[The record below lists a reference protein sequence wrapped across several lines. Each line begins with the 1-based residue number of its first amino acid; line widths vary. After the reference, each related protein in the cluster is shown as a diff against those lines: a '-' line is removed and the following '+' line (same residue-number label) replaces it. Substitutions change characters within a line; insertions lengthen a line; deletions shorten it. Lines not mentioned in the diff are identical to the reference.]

1 MKINKLKNKILNNE
15 DLIFILCL
23 LILLMFI
30 FKTLNIFIFTSRDSP
45 FNYFPLNNYTGFDQ
59 FHRFTDWLIFTKISI
74 NEKMWGKDTEIAHGI
89 PYGYIQVFINKTLF
103 YLVNIFKPA
112 SIYENGLFLINA
124 LFIFLNL
131 NIIFFYFT
139 LKVFIKLFGTN
150 RITYLYFLIFLLCNY
165 PIWMLFDRGNADIYT
180 LLLLGFLL
188 HLNFKKIFK
197 YDWLII
203 VLIASLKPSNA
214 LLLAPIIFF
223 NFRIMI
229 ISGLI
234 LLINYFLPVLI
245 YPNTDFNYMIDLIIN
260 TSKLLLNQTF
270 YCNNLA
276 CGLRSIGIPVGNY
289 KVLGIGL
296 IYLNIF
302 IVFLLTYFLKPK
314 NNSKLFLIIVLIN
327 LLISISIKFYHLN
340 SFILGISYNF
350 LIVLLI
356 IYLRFFRTKINNKI
370 SNTWQVL
377 SASIIVTLLMNDP
390 SPDYRLTFLI
400 PVFLFWIYNF
410 SNYKSNTYS
419 KLYDIVLFSII
430 FGFNSLFFLQKITIL
445 KIICLNLL
453 LLRLFNK
460 RFEFS
465 YLKNFKT
472 FAKFSYRL
480 YNIKT

>member
-1 MKINKLKNKILNNE
+1 MNINNLQNKIINNK
-15 DLIFILCL
+15 DLILIFLL

-30 FKTLNIFIFTSRDSP
+30 FKTLNISIFTSRDSP
-45 FNYFPLNNYTGFDQ
+45 FNYYPFNNYTGFDP
-59 FHRFTDWLIFTKISI
+59 FHRFTDWLVFTKISI
-74 NEKMWGKDTEIAHGI
+74 KGYDEIVAGNV
-89 PYGYIQVFINKTLF
+89 PYGYILVFITNTLF
-103 YLVNIFKPA
+103 FLVNIFKPA
-112 SIYENGLFLINA
+112 SINENALFLINA
-124 LFIFLNL
+124 QFIFLTL

-139 LKVFIKLFGTN
+139 LKVFIKLFSTN
-150 RITYLYFLIFLLCNY
+150 KITYLYFLIFLLCNY

-180 LLLLGFLL
+180 LLLLGLLL
-188 HLNFKKIFK
+188 HLNLKKIFK

-203 VLIASLKPSNA
+203 VLIVSIKPSNF
-214 LLLAPIIFF
+214 LFLAPIIFF
-223 NFRIMI
+223 NFRII
-229 ISGLI
+229 FISAVI

-245 YPNTDFNYMIDLIIN
+245 YSNIDFDYLIVSIIN
-260 TSKLLLNQTF
+260 ASKLIANQPF

-302 IVFLLTYFLKPK
+302 IVFLLSYFLKPK

-356 IYLRFFRTKINNKI
+356 IYLRFFRIKIDNKIN
-370 SNTWQVL
+370 NTWQVL

-410 SNYKSNTYS
+410 SSYKLNTYS
-419 KLYDIVLFSII
+419 KLYEIVLFSII

-453 LLRLFNK
+453 LLSLFNK

-465 YLKNFKT
+465 YLKNFKIFT
-472 FAKFSYRL
+472 KFPYRL
-480 YNIKT
+480 YNTKT

>member
-1 MKINKLKNKILNNE
+1 MGYDE
-15 DLIFILCL
+15 V
-23 LILLMFI
+23 MA
-30 FKTLNIFIFTSRDSP
+30 R
-45 FNYFPLNNYTGFDQ
+45 GV
-59 FHRFTDWLIFTKISI
+59 
-74 NEKMWGKDTEIAHGI
+74 
-89 PYGYIQVFINKTLF
+89 PYGYTLVFISNTSF
-103 YLVNIFKPA
+103 YLVNIFKSA
-112 SIYENGLFLINA
+112 GINENVLFLINA
-124 LFIFLNL
+124 QFIFLTL
-131 NIIFFYFT
+131 NIVFFYFT
-139 LKVFIKLFGTN
+139 LKVFIRLFSTSET
-150 RITYLYFLIFLLCNY
+150 TYLYFLIFLLCNY

-180 LLLLGFLL
+180 LLLLGLLL
-188 HLNFKKIFK
+188 HLNIKKIFK

-203 VLIASLKPSNA
+203 VLIASFKPSNI
-214 LLLAPIIFF
+214 LFLTPIIFF
-223 NFRIMI
+223 NFRIMFI
-229 ISGLI
+229 GALI
-234 LLINYFLPVLI
+234 LLINYFLPFLI
-245 YPNTDFNYMIDLIIN
+245 YPNVDLYYMFNSIIDAGKQLQ
-260 TSKLLLNQTF
+260 NQSF
-270 YCNNLA
+270 FFSNLA
-276 CGLRSIGIPVGNY
+276 VGLRSIGVPVGNY
-289 KVLGIGL
+289 KILGIAL

-419 KLYDIVLFSII
+419 KLYEIVLFSII
-430 FGFNSLFFLQKITIL
+430 FGFNSLFFLQNITIL

-453 LLRLFNK
+453 LLSLFNK

>member
-1 MKINKLKNKILNNE
+1 MKINNLKNKIINNR

-45 FNYFPLNNYTGFDQ
+45 FNYYPLNNYTGFDTS
-59 FHRFTDWLIFTKISI
+59 HRFTDWLIFTKISI
-74 NEKMWGKDTEIAHGI
+74 AGYNFLSKDFVAHGI
-89 PYGYIQVFINKTLF
+89 PYGYILVFLSKTLF

-112 SIYENGLFLINA
+112 GIHQGALFLINA
-124 LFIFLNL
+124 QFIFLTL

-139 LKVFIKLFGTN
+139 LKVFIRLFSTN
-150 RITYLYFLIFLLCNY
+150 KITYLYFLIFLLCNY

-180 LLLLGFLL
+180 LLLLGLLL
-188 HLNFKKIFK
+188 HLNFKKIFR

-203 VLIASLKPSNA
+203 VLIVSIKPSNT

-223 NFRIMI
+223 NFRII
-229 ISGLI
+229 FISALI
-234 LLINYFLPVLI
+234 LIINYFLPIFI
-245 YPNTDFNYMIDLIIN
+245 YPNTNFDYMIDLIIVS
-260 TSKLLLNQTF
+260 SKYIANQEF

-276 CGLRSIGIPVGNY
+276 CGLRSIGIPVGDY

-340 SFILGISYNF
+340 SLILGISYNF

-356 IYLRFFRTKINNKI
+356 IYLRFFRTKISNKI
-370 SNTWQVL
+370 NNTWQVL

-410 SNYKSNTYS
+410 SSYKLNTYS
-419 KLYDIVLFSII
+419 KLYEIVLFSII
-430 FGFNSLFFLQKITIL
+430 FGFNSLFFLQNITIL

-453 LLRLFNK
+453 LLSLFNK

-472 FAKFSYRL
+472 FTKFSYRL
-480 YNIKT
+480 NNTKT